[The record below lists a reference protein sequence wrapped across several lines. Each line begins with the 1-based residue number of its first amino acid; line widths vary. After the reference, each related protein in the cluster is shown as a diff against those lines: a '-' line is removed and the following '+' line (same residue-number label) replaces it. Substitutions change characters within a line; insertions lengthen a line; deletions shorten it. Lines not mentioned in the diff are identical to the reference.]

1 MCDRPSNTMTV
12 TSQQLSVTCGSAQ
25 LCFAVGQFSSV
36 VQLILEKGQRKSQVV
51 LPCTLYDLAR
61 VSSDQF
67 IASEYQK
74 VDYLTTDGMP
84 LVWWFRT
91 RLEGAVERVYGPDIL
106 AHVILNYPNSKFTI
120 LCPND
125 VVLSQLEKKFSEQ
138 INNNTAQLVLVGD
151 SRNPHERKRLVSL
164 IKPFAPSFVWIGVGS
179 PNQVLLG
186 TYLRDALPFPITYWC
201 VGAAIPFL
209 AGTVNQAPRW
219 MQQNG
224 LEWFFRLLNEPHRL
238 WQRYL
243 VITPLFLFRLLFAR
257 IKSIRG

>member
-1 MCDRPSNTMTV
+1 MTA
-12 TSQQLSVTCGSAQ
+12 TPQQLSVTCGTAQ
-25 LCFAVGQFSSV
+25 LCFAVGQFESV
-36 VQLILEKGQRKSQVV
+36 VEMILEKGKTRSQVV

-61 VSSDQF
+61 VSSDQS
-67 IASEYQK
+67 IADAYQK
-74 VDYLTTDGMP
+74 VDFLTTDGMP

-91 RLEGAVERVYGPDIL
+91 RIQEPVERVYGPDIL
-106 AHVILNYPNSKFTI
+106 AHVILKYPKAKFTI
-120 LCPND
+120 LCPNE
-125 VVLSQLEKKFSEQ
+125 VVFSLLEKKFALQ
-138 INNNTAQLVLVGD
+138 IKQTTAQLILVGD
-151 SRNPHERKRLVSL
+151 SKDPGERKRLATL
-164 IKPFAPSFVWIGVGS
+164 IKTFGPRFVWVGVGS
-179 PNQVLLG
+179 PNQVLLA
-186 TYLRDALPFPITYWC
+186 TYLRDVLPLSITYWC

-219 MQQNG
+219 MQQHG